1 MEPKDSNKVKE
12 KMANIYTQ
20 IAEREE
26 KTTEISDIT
35 YYKEL
40 AFGSAGFL
48 ENGAFVVKLRDNA
61 EGKEGIELYE
71 IYNEVGELIATT
83 DEQGKLQLTPEYIEK
98 LRQDYKEHFETLEL
112 EEATLELPEKLKE
125 QDVQLTHEE
134 LDAEVEKTKDKQ
146 KEEKK
151 IEKVDD
157 EKQQVEEIAVKKGIP
172 ANNVLVVRDNSN
184 LYKDHPEIERNL
196 IFSRDNDGL
205 VKAEY
210 IDENGELQPSKYI
223 MPSTTGMRQE
233 TVSIGSDGEPVTRE
247 VPKQVMRTQN
257 LSRRDQDIKD
267 IRFNIKFD
275 TYGYM
280 DIEEARQGSNGEWSA
295 HDIEVRGRNYNSSE
309 VNETTSIKTGSAD
322 PNKETET
329 YSSVEKTGLVKDGVQ
344 YDEMYLMQHSEDV
357 IEGFIKEGYKRKEAI
372 QIFNYMIG
380 EETLTQEEAKGR
392 VDKEIKEMDKKSIEG
407 DGDEEIPVGDGD
419 EEIPVGDARKI
430 EERKNNKEK
439 DEKSRDENE
448 DEGRTPWGD
457 AEARDARR

>member
-1 MEPKDSNKVKE
+1 MEIDKSNEIKE
-12 KMANIYTQ
+12 AMANIYTQ
-20 IAEREE
+20 IAERED
-26 KTTEISDIT
+26 KSTQISNIT

-40 AFGSAGFL
+40 AFDSAGFG
-48 ENGAFVVKLRDNA
+48 ENGAFVVKLKDHA

-71 IYNEVGELIATT
+71 IYNEDGELIATT
-83 DEQGKLQLTPEYIEK
+83 DEQGKLQFTPEYIEK
-98 LRQDYKEHFETLEL
+98 LRQDYKEHFETLEI

-134 LDAEVEKTKDKQ
+134 LDAEVEKAKDKP

-151 IEKVDD
+151 IEKVDN

-172 ANNVLVVRDNSN
+172 ANNVLVVRNNSN

-196 IFSRDNDGL
+196 IFSRDNDGM

-233 TVSIGSDGEPVTRE
+233 TVSIGNDGEPVNRE
-247 VPKQVMRTQN
+247 IPQQVMQTKN
-257 LSRRDQDIKD
+257 LTGRDKD
-267 IRFNIKFD
+267 IRDIRINVNFD
-275 TYGYM
+275 PYGYM
-280 DIEEARQGSNGEWSA
+280 RIEEARQGQNGEWAA
-295 HDIEVRGRNYNSSE
+295 HDIEVRGRNYNSIE
-309 VNETTSIKTGSAD
+309 VNEATSIRTGVAD
-322 PNKETET
+322 PDKETET
-329 YSSVEKTGLVKDGVQ
+329 FSSVEKTGLVKDGVQ

-392 VDKEIKEMDKKSIEG
+392 VNKEIKEMDKKSIEG
-407 DGDEEIPVGDGD
+407 DGDEEIPVGD
-419 EEIPVGDARKI
+419 ARKI
-430 EERKNNKEK
+430 EERKNNKEE